1 MQIIFTRHALQRIR
15 QRKVSEEQITET
27 IELPDEI
34 LPGDGDEETAVKS
47 YDDREVRVVYREI
60 EPDTYLI
67 LTVINPRIVNR

>member
-34 LPGDGDEETAVKS
+34 LPGDGDEEIAVKS
-47 YDDREVRVVYREI
+47 YDDRVVRVVYRQI

-67 LTVINPRIVNR
+67 